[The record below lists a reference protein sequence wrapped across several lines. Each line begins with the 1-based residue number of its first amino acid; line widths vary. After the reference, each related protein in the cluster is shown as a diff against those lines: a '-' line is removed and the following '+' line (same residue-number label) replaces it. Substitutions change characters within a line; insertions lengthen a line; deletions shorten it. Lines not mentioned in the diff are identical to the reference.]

1 MLAPLLSAA
10 ERCRV
15 LCLSMPQELCTAVL
29 LFVFLQ
35 DFAKAGAGGA
45 GMMFTFHLEACA
57 DPATHTQDTPHPAV
71 VDMANKVKQAGMK
84 VTTRTNKHCQV
95 NLFSFRQ

>member
-1 MLAPLLSAA
+1 M
-10 ERCRV
+10 CV
-15 LCLSMPQELCTAVL
+15 
-29 LFVFLQ
+29 LQ

-57 DPATHTQDTPHPAV
+57 DPATLTQDTPHPVV

-84 VTTRTNKHCQV
+84 VNMTAGNHRHVLLEQPVLLPSVPCPP
-95 NLFSFRQ
+95 RRE

>member
-1 MLAPLLSAA
+1 MIDWLVPDAQPTQLIHKL
-10 ERCRV
+10 RCV
-15 LCLSMPQELCTAVL
+15 CCWP

-57 DPATHTQDTPHPAV
+57 DPATLTQDTPHPSV

-84 VTTRTNKHCQV
+84 VTAWQAGSLPANYCTV
-95 NLFSFRQ
+95 LL